1 MDREQRTDEHRT
13 TPVRC
18 SRTMSTNTQQTAQ
31 FSAWLEAVELLS
43 IRADDAQ
50 LALAAIGARHH
61 RDSNASM
68 AALLL
73 QLSRFAGDCASV
85 VIENG
90 HRTSSAQVEWGSE
103 AAVLAARGWELLLL
117 ETKVSR

>member
-18 SRTMSTNTQQTAQ
+18 SRTMSTNPQQTAQ
-31 FSAWLEAVELLS
+31 FSAWLEAVE
-43 IRADDAQ
+43 RFAVRVDDAPV
-50 LALAAIGARHH
+50 ALAALSAKHH
-61 RDSNASM
+61 RDSHACM

-73 QLSRFAGDCASV
+73 QLSRFAGDRASV

-90 HRTSSAQVEWGSE
+90 HRTARAQVEWGSE
-103 AAVLAARGWELLLL
+103 AAVLAARGWELLSL
-117 ETKVSR
+117 EMRAAR